1 VKKWLLRAMAGF
13 FSLVL
18 LIMLFVFYLLS
29 TESGTRFI
37 VTMVE
42 KQLDGQLWVGSVNGT
57 VLNRLELINIRFD
70 SSTDN
75 MQVGRLV
82 LDWKPTDLLRLHLHI
97 LEFSASDISY
107 TSLPDPQEPELE
119 DAAPFILPEITL
131 PITITLDELR
141 IQHIV
146 FVSAPDANPV
156 QVESVLLVLHW
167 DSRGIKL
174 QKLAVAMP
182 EGTVQGQ
189 GMLNPTGQY
198 PLQLETVL
206 RTLDTDLPS
215 LKLVGVYSGD
225 MQELAI
231 KQAITGDISAEFN
244 VTLKQVIQA
253 LSWQGDLKI
262 SELYPATFSP
272 EIPGRLTGKI
282 HTEGDLQQA
291 TVNGALS
298 LRHPDTVEVNWD
310 ANLNIQANLENLSVD
325 VRQLLLTHVDSQAE
339 IDVQGTIDEKQ
350 NLDMSLHWQQ
360 LQWPMSGEAEY
371 GLIKGTVLL
380 KGPVDAY
387 RLTLNAEAAGTQ
399 MPTAKVQLDAKG
411 NTEKIDISQLII
423 NSMDGVIGMQGKV
436 QWSPRVEWQLTSD
449 GKRINPGVHY
459 KEWPGEFD
467 WLLQTRGELTRQG
480 TIASITLSHFQG
492 ILRDLPVSGIG
503 DVQLT
508 PEDITIK
515 ELQLS
520 SGSAVFSA
528 LGSLGDA
535 SEISWKANVAD
546 FSDLLPDGGGS
557 SNAQGTVQGEM
568 TEPQVTAHL
577 SAGSLVLPGIEVEQ
591 LQTDIVCDLSWKDPF
606 NLQLTAKGVQ
616 VDDNLVKSVSVQAEG
631 TREEHSATLSASHE
645 LADIFLSLT
654 GGYQQEQWQGR
665 MDAFTLTGADFGSWQ
680 LESPATIIAGATAA
694 NVEKLCLQRESA
706 DLCIDG
712 SWDVE
717 NTKTRGDVQITGFPL
732 SWLSPWFPDTLQS
745 LDGVFSLTAAASMLD
760 TWKAD
765 VDAEITSGSINYVT
779 DTRTGSLPHEGARVN
794 LHIADNGLDAD
805 FQLSVDSNV
814 ISGKLS
820 SPGLLNTRETTSAPL
835 DGELFID
842 AKHFDIVELMVPEIK
857 QLNAAID
864 ARFKVQGTLEKPDVR
879 GEGKLNI
886 AYVLVPLAGLELQD
900 TVLNILAS
908 NTDCTLQGKL
918 NSPDG
923 YLDLAG
929 KAVLDG
935 EQNWPVHLTLKG
947 NNFRLINL
955 PEMRVYV
962 SSDLMLE
969 RKNEVLNLSGEV
981 SIPKADVLLR
991 AFPQGT
997 ETVSPD
1003 VVIVQE
1009 MDEKEEIQK
1018 SPLQM
1023 NLKVSLGK
1031 DVHFAGMGLNTY
1043 IDGQLVMTAEPEEQM
1058 LGSGEFRIKQG
1069 TFRAYGQD
1077 LDIQTGVISFP
1088 GGPLSKPGVNLR
1100 ATRTIGDVVVGVNAI
1115 GPASKPRLTTFSTP
1129 PMSESNIISY
1139 LLTGSSPQDM
1149 GTGAMLSVGRQ
1160 INNKLS
1166 VSVGTDVKTGES
1178 EFITRYRLNRKIYVQ
1193 ATTSTNSNAADIFY
1207 TTEFGGTEDQVEEA
1221 K

>member
-1 VKKWLLRAMAGF
+1 MAGF

-18 LIMLFVFYLLS
+18 LIMLFIFYLLS
-29 TESGTRFI
+29 TESGTRFL
-37 VTMVE
+37 VTMAE
-42 KQLDGQLWVGSVNGT
+42 EQLDGQLRVGAVNGT

-70 SSTDN
+70 SSIGNT
-75 MQVGRLV
+75 QVGRLV
-82 LDWKPTDLLRLHLHI
+82 LDWNPTKLLHLHLHI

-107 TSLPDPQEPELE
+107 ISLSHTQEPDFE
-119 DAAPFILPEITL
+119 DSVPFLLPEITL
-131 PITITLDELR
+131 PVTITLEELR
-141 IQHIV
+141 LQHIV
-146 FVSAPDANPV
+146 FIAAPNTDPF
-156 QVESVLLVLHW
+156 QVESVLLGLHW
-167 DSRGIKL
+167 DSSGINL

-182 EGTVQGQ
+182 EGTLQGQ
-189 GMLNPTGQY
+189 GMLNPVGQY
-198 PLQLETVL
+198 PLQLQTVVKT
-206 RTLDTDLPS
+206 RDTDLPS
-215 LKLVGVYSGD
+215 LKLAGVYSGD
-225 MQELAI
+225 LQELAI
-231 KQAITGDISAEFN
+231 RQIISGDIGAEFN
-244 VTLKQVIQA
+244 GTLKQVIQA

-282 HTEGDLQQA
+282 HTEGNLQQA
-291 TVNGALS
+291 AVNGNLS
-298 LRHPDTVEVNWD
+298 MRHPDAVEVNWD
-310 ANLNIQANLENLSVD
+310 ANLNIQINLENLSVEL
-325 VRQLLLTHVDSQAE
+325 RQLLLTHVDSQAE
-339 IDVQGTIDEKQ
+339 INVQGTLDEEQ
-350 NLDMSLHWQQ
+350 NLDMVLHWQQ
-360 LQWPMSGEAEY
+360 LQWPLSGEPEY
-371 GLIKGTVLL
+371 SSIKGAVQL
-380 KGPVDAY
+380 KGPVNAY

-399 MPTAKVQLDAKG
+399 MPTAKVQLDAEG
-411 NTEKIDISQLII
+411 NTENIDISQLTI

-436 QWSPRVEWQLTSD
+436 QWSPRVKWQLTNE

-459 KEWPGEFD
+459 KEWPGQFD
-467 WLLQTRGELTRQG
+467 WSLQTRGELTRQG

-492 ILRDLPVSGIG
+492 TLRDLPVSGIG

-508 PEDITIK
+508 PQDITIK
-515 ELQLS
+515 GVQLS

-535 SEISWKANVAD
+535 SKITWKANVAD
-546 FSDLLPDGGGS
+546 FSDLLPDGGGTL
-557 SNAQGTVQGEM
+557 NAQGTVQGEM

-591 LQTDIVCDLSWKDPF
+591 LQTDIAFDLSWKDPF
-606 NLQLTAKGVQ
+606 NLQLKAKGVQ
-616 VDDNLVKSVSVQAEG
+616 VADNLVKSVSVQADG
-631 TREEHSATLSASHE
+631 TREAHSATLSASHE

-665 MDAFTLTGADFGSWQ
+665 VDSFTLAGADFGSWQ
-680 LESPATIIAGATAA
+680 LESPAEIIAGATAA
-694 NVEKLCLQRESA
+694 KVEKLCLQRESA

-712 SWDVE
+712 FWDVE
-717 NTKTRGDVQITGFPL
+717 NIKTRGDVQIAGFPL
-732 SWLSPWFPDTLQS
+732 SWLSPWFPDSLQS
-745 LDGVFSLTAAASMLD
+745 MDGVFSLKAAASMLD

-765 VDAEITSGSINYVT
+765 VDAEITAGSINYVT

-794 LHIADNGLDAD
+794 LHIADNDLDAD
-805 FQLSVDSNV
+805 FQLSVDSNI
-814 ISGKLS
+814 ISGKLI
-820 SPGLLNTRETTSAPL
+820 SPGLLDTRERTSIPL

-842 AKHFDIVELMVPEIK
+842 AKHFDIVELMVPEVK
-857 QLNAAID
+857 NLDAAID

-886 AYVLVPLAGLELQD
+886 AYVLVPLAGLELKD
-900 TVLNILAS
+900 TVLNILAD
-908 NTDCTLQGKL
+908 NKELTLHGKL

-929 KAVLDG
+929 KAVLDE

-955 PEMRVYV
+955 PEMQAYV
-962 SSDLMLE
+962 SSDLTLE
-969 RKNEVLNLSGEV
+969 RNNDLLSLSGEL

-991 AFPQGT
+991 ALPQGT

-1009 MDEKEEIQK
+1009 MEEKEEIQR

-1031 DVHFAGMGLNTY
+1031 GVHFAGMGLNTF
-1043 IDGQLVMTAEPEEQM
+1043 IDGQLVMTAEPGEQM

-1139 LLTGSSPQDM
+1139 LLTGSSPQEM

-1166 VSVGTDVKTGES
+1166 VSVGTDVKTGDS

-1193 ATTSTNSNAADIFY
+1193 ATTATNSNAADIFY
-1207 TTEFGGTEDQVEEA
+1207 TTEFGATEDQVEEA